1 MKIGH
6 EFVQMCIT
14 FNPKILGITWFWFWY
29 NAFEGIKLIA
39 PRIPK
44 LSIIPPQS
52 VGKLTR
58 LSRDSLGSKLFRASL
73 SKKLEKEKKRSHPL
87 ARQARPERNRLS
99 VCRLP
104 KLTLIGAFHS
114 RMY

>member
-14 FNPKILGITWFWFWY
+14 FNPKILGITWCWFWY

-44 LSIIPPQS
+44 FSIMPPQS

-73 SKKLEKEKKRSHPL
+73 SKKIGKREKKIAPT
-87 ARQARPERNRLS
+87 
-99 VCRLP
+99 C
-104 KLTLIGAFHS
+104 
-114 RMY
+114 

>member
-14 FNPKILGITWFWFWY
+14 FNPKESRSAGFGIMPLKES
-29 NAFEGIKLIA
+29 NLQLQA
-39 PRIPK
+39 PSIPK
-44 LSIIPPQS
+44 FSIMPPQS

-58 LSRDSLGSKLFRASL
+58 LSRDSLGSKLFPASL

-99 VCRLP
+99 VSF
-104 KLTLIGAFHS
+104 T
-114 RMY
+114 